1 MKEFSMFKILP
12 PNELLSIQTD
22 KFKDFI
28 ISVRFSYPNVEPY
41 VTLSNLLSY
50 MTTDR
55 CLEYPTKQA
64 MSLKMDEL
72 FGLSLNTKTSSNG
85 HAHTFEVRIKSLNER
100 YTYFPHLKASTEFL
114 FSAITK
120 PLLNES
126 TFNEAKINLESTL
139 KRIQDKPSYL
149 SLIKACEG
157 VGKDTP
163 LEVFS
168 QGNLKTLSEIT
179 LDDVLKFHSM
189 LINEIKPNV
198 LVIGDLNK
206 DSFNQIKSILKF
218 NGSNTIDKTS
228 YKFEAK
234 HHFRSILNKQ
244 VDQSTLTQIYTTNV
258 EYSDSNYFALR
269 VMIIMLGQLPNS
281 LLFQEVREKRS
292 LCYSISAGSFNF
304 DGVMTVQTGIEHT
317 KKELVEILIEE
328 QINKL
333 KKGQFS
339 LKLMSIAKKMFVN
352 GLESMEDDPNA
363 YLNFLFQRSI
373 TSNDFN
379 LKESIHKIKKIQKED
394 IVRVANQ
401 LELVSEFMIRG
412 KN

>member
-1 MKEFSMFKILP
+1 MKEFSMFKILS

-50 MTTDR
+50 MMTDR

-179 LDDVLKFHSM
+179 LDDVIKFHSM

>member
-1 MKEFSMFKILP
+1 MFKILS

-50 MTTDR
+50 MMTDR

>member
-1 MKEFSMFKILP
+1 MFKILS

-50 MTTDR
+50 MMTDR

-64 MSLKMDEL
+64 MLLKMDEL

-373 TSNDFN
+373 TSNDFK

>member
-1 MKEFSMFKILP
+1 MFKILS

-50 MTTDR
+50 MMTDR

-64 MSLKMDEL
+64 MLLKMDEL

>member
-1 MKEFSMFKILP
+1 MFKILS

-50 MTTDR
+50 MMTDR

-64 MSLKMDEL
+64 MLLKMDEL

-304 DGVMTVQTGIEHT
+304 DGIMTVQTGIEHT

-373 TSNDFN
+373 TSNDFK

>member
-1 MKEFSMFKILP
+1 
-12 PNELLSIQTD
+12 
-22 KFKDFI
+22 
-28 ISVRFSYPNVEPY
+28 
-41 VTLSNLLSY
+41 
-50 MTTDR
+50 
-55 CLEYPTKQA
+55 
-64 MSLKMDEL
+64 
-72 FGLSLNTKTSSNG
+72 
-85 HAHTFEVRIKSLNER
+85 
-100 YTYFPHLKASTEFL
+100 
-114 FSAITK
+114 
-120 PLLNES
+120 
-126 TFNEAKINLESTL
+126 
-139 KRIQDKPSYL
+139 
-149 SLIKACEG
+149 
-157 VGKDTP
+157 
-163 LEVFS
+163 
-168 QGNLKTLSEIT
+168 
-179 LDDVLKFHSM
+179 
-189 LINEIKPNV
+189 
-198 LVIGDLNK
+198 
-206 DSFNQIKSILKF
+206 
-218 NGSNTIDKTS
+218 
-228 YKFEAK
+228 
-234 HHFRSILNKQ
+234 
-244 VDQSTLTQIYTTNV
+244 
-258 EYSDSNYFALR
+258 
-269 VMIIMLGQLPNS
+269 MLGQLPNS

>member
-1 MKEFSMFKILP
+1 MFKILS

>member
-1 MKEFSMFKILP
+1 MFKILS

-50 MTTDR
+50 MMTDR

-218 NGSNTIDKTS
+218 NGSKTFDKTS

-304 DGVMTVQTGIEHT
+304 DGIMTVQTGIEHT

-328 QINKL
+328 QIIKL

>member
-1 MKEFSMFKILP
+1 MFKILS

-50 MTTDR
+50 MMTDR
-55 CLEYPTKQA
+55 CLEYPTKQT

-139 KRIQDKPSYL
+139 KRIQDKPNYL

>member
-1 MKEFSMFKILP
+1 MFKILS

-50 MTTDR
+50 MMTDR

-179 LDDVLKFHSM
+179 LDDVIKFHSM

-373 TSNDFN
+373 TSNDFK